1 MDLIA
6 DTTFLVGLWRRQS
19 WATSFAN
26 ANSLKSIGLP
36 WVVLGEFWHGSRRA
50 GHDSAVVREF
60 LALGLPILDPEPII
74 PVYAD
79 LCAGQTPGHPEQTPF
94 RTNQGVATRSPP
106 RFATAFWFVNA
117 WIVVDR
123 SATGSVCGSADFRA
137 ACIFFQKACA
147 GWAGFFS
154 RRNAGSM
161 SLKNHEQRMERTSRR
176 RERRAA

>member
-6 DTTFLVGLWRRQS
+6 DTTFLVGLWRRQP
-19 WATSFAN
+19 WATAFAN

-79 LCAGQTPGHPEQTPF
+79 LCAGLQTRDPRAWKAIGQ
-94 RTNQGVATRSPP
+94 NDIWIAAAAVAFAKPLITRNKRHFGQIKELRLEVLLDS
-106 RFATAFWFVNA
+106 
-117 WIVVDR
+117 
-123 SATGSVCGSADFRA
+123 
-137 ACIFFQKACA
+137 
-147 GWAGFFS
+147 
-154 RRNAGSM
+154 
-161 SLKNHEQRMERTSRR
+161 
-176 RERRAA
+176 